1 MTADAEVSGAELV
14 LEAGIGA
21 LRHSADFVQFVVSIG
36 DVDEGSADPL
46 GEDLGFAVFIG
57 AWVDVDDRD
66 AALREGILDNGL
78 GVIGGVHEVV
88 APSDALLAGPGE
100 RDGDLAVV
108 GRCRSENG
116 GDRDAG
122 LADIEMELVADPRAG
137 EALGVALEADIAP
150 GRQFRAHFGDG
161 LGALTL
167 QPGGWLR
174 GRHVAFARPPAA
186 RLGCRRRRW
195 RVRRPA
201 LRLLARIDLRGIARK
216 VAEEVRSETMTD
228 QLLVH
233 PFGQGMIGE
242 LLEYTRELGFARNL
256 VATLPAADAA
266 QRAVGQQTLDQRDS
280 GWDVEHRLA
289 DKGTRDRRTIL
300 AWATCGNSRRCRPIQ
315 PPTYRTVSS
324 PMARPLA
331 PSKP

>member
-36 DVDEGSADPL
+36 DVDEGL
-46 GEDLGFAVFIG
+46 AVFIG

-201 LRLLARIDLRGIARK
+201 LR
-216 VAEEVRSETMTD
+216 RS
-228 QLLVH
+228 
-233 PFGQGMIGE
+233 
-242 LLEYTRELGFARNL
+242 
-256 VATLPAADAA
+256 
-266 QRAVGQQTLDQRDS
+266 
-280 GWDVEHRLA
+280 
-289 DKGTRDRRTIL
+289 
-300 AWATCGNSRRCRPIQ
+300 
-315 PPTYRTVSS
+315 
-324 PMARPLA
+324 
-331 PSKP
+331 